1 MKFFDENIKA
11 KWTDKYG
18 SITTVTFM
26 IYGEM
31 GNQDNGIINY
41 AINDIFDIVKF
52 AQFVE
57 DIDKEKAE
65 LLNIHKGT
73 CIQWVFPDK
82 LEDIELIKETISD
95 GLDFQRLKHECIGVS
110 TDVYERTT

>member
-41 AINDIFDIVKF
+41 AINDIFDIV
-52 AQFVE
+52 
-57 DIDKEKAE
+57 
-65 LLNIHKGT
+65 
-73 CIQWVFPDK
+73 
-82 LEDIELIKETISD
+82 
-95 GLDFQRLKHECIGVS
+95 
-110 TDVYERTT
+110 